1 MQALQEYI
9 DKAAV
14 LIEALP
20 YIQTFRGKVVVVKYG
35 GSTMSV
41 PGQADTVLKDIV
53 FMESVGMKP
62 VVVHGG
68 GPAISRRLG
77 ELGIESERVNGLRV
91 TDKATMRVVE
101 EVLFGEVNAG
111 IAAAIQSLGGRTVGV
126 SAKGSGVM
134 HVRKHMARTAEGMVD
149 IGFVGEVER
158 IDPAP
163 LFDFI
168 GSGKI
173 PVVAPIGCGAL
184 GESYNVN
191 ADTAA
196 GEIAAALQA
205 EKLVFL
211 TDVKGILKDPSDE
224 TTLLS
229 TVHVKDVK
237 GLSREGIVAGG
248 MIPKVNACVKSVKAG
263 VRKTH
268 IIDGRIPHAMLL
280 EFFTD
285 EGIGTQIVH

>member
-126 SAKGSGVM
+126 SAKESGVM